1 MEGGLSD
8 TSLKGDHPTTIP
20 ASSVVFRE
28 DLNVKVYDVRNPDIG
43 CHVIVK
49 AGWAKKNG
57 GHLTPVS
64 LNPNPKY

>member
-1 MEGGLSD
+1 MEGRLSD

-49 AGWAKKNG
+49 AR
-57 GHLTPVS
+57 
-64 LNPNPKY
+64 